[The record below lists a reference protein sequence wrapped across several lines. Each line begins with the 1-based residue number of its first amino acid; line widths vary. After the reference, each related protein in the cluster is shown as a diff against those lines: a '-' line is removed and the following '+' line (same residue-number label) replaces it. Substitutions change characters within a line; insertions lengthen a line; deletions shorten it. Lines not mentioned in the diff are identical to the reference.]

1 LRLKTLIGCGGL
13 SRSRLLR
20 SSPDFFRAVQA
31 SSSSTSSQSFRPHP
45 STSLCAT
52 TPTPSAAA
60 PLHLLTSP
68 TLFPHIAAM
77 FKQIIPRASTR
88 GALSSGFQSAQA
100 LRSTAP
106 STALL
111 QQRIW
116 QRRSYATETGM
127 SFLSVLSGAPTS
139 MLTFAQRR
147 RISLSSVAVLLDM
160 SPPLRLA
167 RRASRYVKERGNTL
181 RQERRIRSNT
191 SCYRLLALRSV
202 APLEALA

>member
-1 LRLKTLIGCGGL
+1 LRLKKLIGCGGL

-31 SSSSTSSQSFRPHP
+31 SSSSTSASQSFRPHP
-45 STSLCAT
+45 STTLCAT

-60 PLHLLTSP
+60 PLHPLTSP
-68 TLFPHIAAM
+68 TLVLHIAAM

-127 SFLSVLSGAPTS
+127 SFMLILSGAPTS

-147 RISLSSVAVLLDM
+147 RISLLSVAVLPDM
-160 SPPLRLA
+160 LLPSRLA
-167 RRASRYVKERGNTL
+167 RRASRYVKERGNIP
-181 RQERRIRSNT
+181 Q
-191 SCYRLLALRSV
+191 
-202 APLEALA
+202 